1 MKKRIH
7 SLILAFALLMTLL
20 AGCGQAEGPQPD
32 LGGRHSDTTASV
44 PVSDPANEPSRAVPS
59 NDPHPAASKEAGTGN
74 GGDAVLPTDGS
85 ALAVQG
91 GAFHAD
97 TLPEY
102 SGGAYAVVHD
112 NLPFFQERELS
123 SNEFEDY
130 SELDSLGRCGVAFAN
145 VSPQSMPTEE
155 RGSIGQ
161 VRPSG
166 WHTIRYDFVDG
177 KYLYNRC
184 HLIGYQ
190 LTAENANV
198 KNLITGTRY
207 LNVEGMLPF
216 ENMVADYVK
225 ETGNHVAYRVTPVF
239 AGENLVASGV
249 LMEGYSIEDQGDG
262 VCFCIFAYNVQ
273 PGVVIDY
280 MTGDSQLAEDNG
292 AGTGNAAISVPP
304 PPSATPDIEV
314 HSAAPAQEEPPV
326 ESAQA
331 VTSTYIANTNTR
343 KFHYPSCSS
352 VDQMNEANKWVFTGT
367 ADELIQQGYVP
378 CKRCRP

>member
-7 SLILAFALLMTLL
+7 SLILAFALIMTLL
-20 AGCGQAEGPQPD
+20 VGCGQTEGPQPD
-32 LGGRHSDTTASV
+32 LGERHSDSIASV
-44 PVSDPANEPSRAVPS
+44 SNSDPVNEPSQAAPP
-59 NDPHPAASKEAGTGN
+59 NDPLPAASKEVGN
-74 GGDAVLPTDGS
+74 GVGGDAVHPTDGY
-85 ALAVQG
+85 ALAVQD

-102 SGGAYAVVHD
+102 SGGAYTVLNN
-112 NLPFFQERELS
+112 NLPFFQMREIS
-123 SNEFEDY
+123 SAEFEDY

-155 RGSIGQ
+155 RGSIGK

-198 KNLITGTRY
+198 KNLITGTRF

-239 AGENLVASGV
+239 VGENLVASGV
-249 LMEGYSIEDQGDG
+249 LMEGYSVEDQGDG

-292 AGTGNAAISVPP
+292 AGTGNVAISVPP
-304 PPSATPDIEV
+304 IPSSVPNTEV
-314 HSAAPAQEEPPV
+314 SSAAPVQEPPPA
-326 ESAQA
+326 ESVQA